1 MGRGGGMNA
10 ASRGEAAGLGEGLR
24 PGPGA
29 ACGVCPLS
37 SLCLPVIRPAV
48 WSSSP
53 LSPQAGS
60 PRRTRSM
67 STQEDEK
74 TQAPQLSSWL
84 SRDLA
89 KSFLIGAPGGKKG
102 QQKPARRGG
111 DEGRIQQWG
120 EGCSRC
126 MCAAGR
132 AGASCPR
139 PVSPVWTRCGL
150 WSGPL
155 LPAPA
160 SRAEGSL

>member
-1 MGRGGGMNA
+1 
-10 ASRGEAAGLGEGLR
+10 
-24 PGPGA
+24 
-29 ACGVCPLS
+29 
-37 SLCLPVIRPAV
+37 
-48 WSSSP
+48 
-53 LSPQAGS
+53 
-60 PRRTRSM
+60 M

-126 MCAAGR
+126 TCAAGG